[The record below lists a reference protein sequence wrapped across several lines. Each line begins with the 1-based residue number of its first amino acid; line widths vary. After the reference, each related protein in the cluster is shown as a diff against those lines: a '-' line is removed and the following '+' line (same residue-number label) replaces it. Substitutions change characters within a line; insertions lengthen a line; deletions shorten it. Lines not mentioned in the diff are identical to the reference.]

1 MNKLKYTL
9 IFVTSALILGA
20 CTQQSPPET
29 TTSSSTPPTET
40 ISESN
45 PSSYSLTE
53 VALHNTPT
61 DCWMA
66 IDGKVYDVSNY
77 ALKHPGGDTVYQGCG
92 QDATK
97 LFNTRPMGS
106 KTPHSNTARSFLP
119 NFYIGELAE

>member
-9 IFVTSALILGA
+9 IFATSALILGA
-20 CTQQSPPET
+20 CTQQSSPET
-29 TTSSSTPPTET
+29 TTSSSAPPTET
-40 ISESN
+40 LSESN
-45 PSSYSLTE
+45 SGSYSLTE
-53 VALHNTPT
+53 VALHNTPA

-77 ALKHPGGDTVYQGCG
+77 ASQHPGGDAVYQGCG
-92 QDATK
+92 QDATE

-106 KTPHSNTARSFLP
+106 KTPHSNAARSFLP